1 MDVLSQCE
9 CVALWSTD
17 YWILEVREASVT
29 LGHSFSWSAHWM
41 PYNRSPTSL
50 LRAKP
55 CLFFAIDAGEPAGT
69 PRSSNPA
76 GKRRTNKQAH
86 QVTKGARTDTPSR
99 PLVKS
104 ASLFLSL
111 RLINILFVA
120 HFLAFKL
127 MRGLKVQRTCYET
140 LYRVFCRASV
150 SIHFSSCFSFIF
162 ADSFSFV
169 FLSAFSNFY
178 I

>member
-41 PYNRSPTSL
+41 PYNRPPTSL

-55 CLFFAIDAGEPAGT
+55 SLFFAVHAGEPAGT

-99 PLVKS
+99 LLVKS

-120 HFLAFKL
+120 HFL
-127 MRGLKVQRTCYET
+127 
-140 LYRVFCRASV
+140 VFHSCAAQKFRERATRLCTEFSV
-150 SIHFSSCFSFIF
+150 EQASLFTFLV
-162 ADSFSFV
+162 A
-169 FLSAFSNFY
+169 FLSSLQTLFRLFS
-178 I
+178 